1 MSLANVIVIS
11 ALNQGFANLWTA
23 CVAHPSLLQFSY
35 SQLIS
40 NRPHRLI
47 YSILSARILL
57 HLREASW
64 KGSLGVEVDEIG
76 DYSTVDRIGSI
87 KITSALV
94 IRGSGGDILSS
105 TSEEMETWFG
115 AGREFGVSAGAGTGE
130 MATEM
135 RERRQSESNQS

>member
-64 KGSLGVEVDEIG
+64 KGSLGVEVD
-76 DYSTVDRIGSI
+76 RIGEYSAVNPAESV
-87 KITSALV
+87 KIPSAV
-94 IRGSGGDILSS
+94 VVPRSGESILSS
-105 TSEEMETWFG
+105 TSEEMTTWFG
-115 AGREFGVSAGAGTGE
+115 AGWRFGVSASARTGE
-130 MATEM
+130 MEM
-135 RERRQSESNQS
+135 EKEIMDSV